1 MFLSVKFFYL
11 LSSVGKYNFVSY
23 EQAQSEAALYSLPGR
38 LLPPHLWRKPLLVSC
53 KSCPGF
59 FMHINK
65 NMNVYSHPLSFYKCY
80 HIYNVLC
87 FAFLNLMFLEMFF
100 KYFHQQHEC
109 LFPHRACYQTFRLS
123 HSLRLCMA
131 VCSFRLCFSVQF
143 SLCISV
149 FINIFASLLT
159 HIWWNFW
166 CPTGVFYKIFLF
178 LNL

>member
-87 FAFLNLMFLEMFF
+87 FAFLNL
-100 KYFHQQHEC
+100 
-109 LFPHRACYQTFRLS
+109 
-123 HSLRLCMA
+123 
-131 VCSFRLCFSVQF
+131 
-143 SLCISV
+143 
-149 FINIFASLLT
+149 IF
-159 HIWWNFW
+159 WR
-166 CPTGVFYKIFLF
+166 CF
-178 LNL
+178 LNTSISSMSVCFLIEHVIKLSDSVILSDYAWQYVAFVCVSQYSFHFAFPFL